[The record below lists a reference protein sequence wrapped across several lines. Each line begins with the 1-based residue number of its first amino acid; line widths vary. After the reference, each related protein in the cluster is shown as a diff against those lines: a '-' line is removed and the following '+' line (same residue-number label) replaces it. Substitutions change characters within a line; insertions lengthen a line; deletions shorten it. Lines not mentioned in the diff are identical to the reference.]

1 MMICKRLTCSASFSV
16 CSAAPLLSPAAPLVL
31 RPSAPCST
39 PQARLTQCARPRR
52 ARYLNEKY
60 PDSRSGLVGGAAGKT
75 FWRLGD
81 IELPEGGLSFLKVG
95 DGSNIRSYASCCGT
109 LFNTA
114 GGAQFPIGGRPL
126 TRNNVKHADGSPYCP
141 PASECHDGL
150 TKFAFDD
157 YEIPEGAYE
166 TGPPAVGEGFK
177 AIGPVDDASKYDDR
191 WFKTGDDVEESVPIT
206 WEDANM

>member
-1 MMICKRLTCSASFSV
+1 MKTLSRQDLV
-16 CSAAPLLSPAAPLVL
+16 DLLHGAAILGTGGGGELDEGLALID
-31 RPSAPCST
+31 
-39 PQARLTQCARPRR
+39 QAL
-52 ARYLNEKY
+52 
-60 PDSRSGLVGGAAGKT
+60 AAGKT

-157 YEIPEGAYE
+157 YELPDGNVVMTPSTLDYE
-166 TGPPAVGEGFK
+166 EM
-177 AIGPVDDASKYDDR
+177 
-191 WFKTGDDVEESVPIT
+191 E
-206 WEDANM
+206 

>member
-1 MMICKRLTCSASFSV
+1 MV
-16 CSAAPLLSPAAPLVL
+16 P
-31 RPSAPCST
+31 
-39 PQARLTQCARPRR
+39 PRR

-95 DGSNIRSYASCCGT
+95 DGKNIRSYASCCGT

-126 TRNNVKHADGSPYCP
+126 TRNNVKNPDGSPYCP

-157 YEIPEGAYE
+157 YELPEGAYE

-206 WEDANM
+206 WEDAKM

>member
-1 MMICKRLTCSASFSV
+1 MRPPPSHL
-16 CSAAPLLSPAAPLVL
+16 PA
-31 RPSAPCST
+31 PSARGSLS
-39 PQARLTQCARPRR
+39 ARRR

-206 WEDANM
+206 WEDAKM